1 MSNIVHP
8 PTKIVIDAG
17 VAIWTVLP
25 LMSTIN
31 MVSRLVTWREAGIE
45 LYAPALWLA
54 ETTSVIRRAVSTKL
68 ITLAEGRTALDD
80 VIALDITV
88 TAMTP
93 AHCRSALAWADRL
106 GQAKAY
112 DGFYLALAEELN
124 APFYTTDQRLAN
136 GAHQKGVAWVLW
148 IGATGIQ

>member
-1 MSNIVHP
+1 MSNIVQP
-8 PTKIVIDAG
+8 STKVVIDAG

-25 LMSTIN
+25 IMSTIN
-31 MVSRLVTWREAGIE
+31 VVNKIVAWRQNSIE

-54 ETTSVIRRAVSTKL
+54 EATSVIRRAVSTKL

-88 TAMTP
+88 VTITS
-93 AHCRSALAWADRL
+93 AHCRSAFAWADRF

-112 DGFYLALAEELN
+112 DGFYLALAEELR
-124 APFYTTDQRLAN
+124 ATLYTTDQRLAN
-136 GAHQKGVAWVLW
+136 SSQQKGISWVMW
-148 IGATGIQ
+148 IGA